1 MHIYTDKRTGI
12 KYVSYTDPSG
22 RRVRRSLGTRN
33 KSVATLKAAD
43 VLGPNDSERGYLP
56 DCDFMDLVARYKA
69 EVLALRAKG
78 THDRFM
84 SALHRL
90 EEFGLP
96 KTIKEV
102 TPAFLQRFQVFLKE
116 KSTSGKSGGIN
127 RNVRAIRTL
136 MRQAEAWDLIAPQK
150 WQNIKKLREP
160 RGRIVFHTPE
170 EIREILARCDS
181 DAWRLVVLLG
191 CRAGLRRGEMAA
203 LKWSDIDFSNGQ
215 IYVAPNKTEKHRYV
229 PISKDLEVALQA
241 ATRVPRNDFVVHVGE
256 EAKRFSTYYITA
268 AYAKKMRNMPFK
280 CFLHK
285 LRHTFA
291 SHLVQA
297 GVDLYR
303 VSKLLGHSSIQM
315 TEIYAHLAPADLV
328 AAVSKLPKIK

>member
-43 VLGPNDSERGYLP
+43 VFGPNDSDRGYLP

-69 EVLALRAKG
+69 EVLSLRAKG
-78 THDRFM
+78 TLDRFT

-102 TPAFLQRFQVFLKE
+102 TPSLLQRFQIFLKE
-116 KSTSGKSGGIN
+116 KSTSGKAGGIN

-136 MRQAEAWDLIAPQK
+136 MRQAEAWNLIVPQK
-150 WQNIKKLREP
+150 WQTIKKLREP
-160 RGRIVFHTPE
+160 RGRIVFHSPE
-170 EIREILARCDS
+170 EIKEILARCDS
-181 DAWRLVVLLG
+181 AAWRLVVLLG
-191 CRAGLRRGEMAA
+191 CRAGLRRGEMAV
-203 LKWSDIDFSNGQ
+203 LKWSDVDFANGQ
-215 IYVAPNKTEKHRYV
+215 IYVAPNKTDKHRYV
-229 PISKDLEVALQA
+229 PISKDLAIALKSI
-241 ATRVPRNDFVVHVGE
+241 PRFPQNDYVVHVGE
-256 EAKRFSTYYITA
+256 EGKRFSSYYITA
-268 AYAKKMRNMPFK
+268 AYAKKMKDMPFK

-303 VSKLLGHSSIQM
+303 VSKLLGHSSIKM

-328 AAVSKLPKIK
+328 AAVKKLPTIK

>member
-43 VLGPNDSERGYLP
+43 VFGPNDSDRGYLP

-69 EVLALRAKG
+69 EVLSLRAKG
-78 THDRFM
+78 TLDRFT

-102 TPAFLQRFQVFLKE
+102 TPSLLQRFQIFLKE
-116 KSTSGKSGGIN
+116 KSTSGKAGGIN

-136 MRQAEAWDLIAPQK
+136 MRQAEAWNLIVPQK
-150 WQNIKKLREP
+150 WQTIKKLREP
-160 RGRIVFHTPE
+160 RGRIVFHSPE
-170 EIREILARCDS
+170 EIKEILVRCDS
-181 DAWRLVVLLG
+181 AAWRLVVLLG
-191 CRAGLRRGEMAA
+191 CRAGLRRGEMAT
-203 LKWSDIDFSNGQ
+203 LKWSDVDFANGQ
-215 IYVAPNKTEKHRYV
+215 IYVAPNKTDKHRYV
-229 PISKDLEVALQA
+229 PISKDLAIALKSI
-241 ATRVPRNDFVVHVGE
+241 PRFPQNDYVVHVGE
-256 EAKRFSTYYITA
+256 EGKRFSSYYITA
-268 AYAKKMRNMPFK
+268 AYAKKMKDMPFK

-303 VSKLLGHSSIQM
+303 VSKLLGHSSIKM

-328 AAVSKLPKIK
+328 AAVKKLPTIK